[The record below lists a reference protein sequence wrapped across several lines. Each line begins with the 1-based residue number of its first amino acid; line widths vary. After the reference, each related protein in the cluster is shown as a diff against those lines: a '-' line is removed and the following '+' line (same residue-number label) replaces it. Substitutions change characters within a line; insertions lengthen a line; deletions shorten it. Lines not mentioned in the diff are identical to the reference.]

1 MHAGK
6 IARKLEDAAGHHL
19 EMAGAAEQRGGFM
32 RSRRQFL
39 IGSGLGVVALAS
51 GALTRAARADALGK
65 HAGIQLYTIND
76 AMKADPRGAL
86 KRLREIGYVEVESAG
101 FGSLSGQAFR
111 GMVDEAGLSCPSAH
125 LKFDVANLDR
135 AFEDAHTLGAKF
147 AVASMMRSFVP
158 DAPKDGL
165 KSGMSL
171 DEAKRTAE
179 LANHI
184 GEAAQRAGL
193 QFIYHNHSHEFADQG
208 GGQIGYDLLL
218 KETDPKLV
226 KFEIDCGW
234 MIFAGHDPI
243 TYLRQYPQRFPMIH
257 VKDFLPRKN
266 GEADM
271 QGAEL
276 GHGTV
281 DYKPIFAAGVKAGV
295 RHYFVEQEGPFAR
308 MGAIDAARVDCEYLR
323 SIGRA

>member
-1 MHAGK
+1 
-6 IARKLEDAAGHHL
+6 
-19 EMAGAAEQRGGFM
+19 M

-51 GALTRAARADALGK
+51 GALTRTARADALGK
-65 HAGIQLYTIND
+65 HPGIQLYTIND
-76 AMKADPRGAL
+76 AMKADPGGAL

-101 FGSLSGQAFR
+101 FGGLSGKQFR
-111 GMVDEAGLSCPSAH
+111 GLLDDAGVTCPSAH
-125 LKFDVANLDR
+125 LQFDVANLDR

-147 AVASMMRSFVP
+147 AVASMMRVFVP
-158 DAPKDGL
+158 NAPKDGL

-193 QFIYHNHSHEFADQG
+193 QFTYHNHNFEFADQG
-208 GGQIGYDLLL
+208 GGQINGKVGYDVLLQ
-218 KETDPKLV
+218 ETDPKLV
-226 KFEIDCGW
+226 KFEVDCGW
-234 MIFAGHDPI
+234 MIFAGHDPVG
-243 TYLRQYPQRFPMIH
+243 YFQKYPQRFPMIH
-257 VKDFLPRKN
+257 VKDFLPRQN
-266 GEADM
+266 GETDM
-271 QGAEL
+271 RGAEL

-281 DYKPIFAAGVKAGV
+281 DYKPIFAAGVQAGLQ
-295 RHYFVEQEGPFAR
+295 HYFVEQEGPFAR
-308 MGAIDAARVDCEYLR
+308 MSTVEAARVDFEYLR

>member
-1 MHAGK
+1 MHVNFEDVAGYSRE
-6 IARKLEDAAGHHL
+6 IGSAGEH
-19 EMAGAAEQRGGFM
+19 RGGFM

-39 IGSGLGVVALAS
+39 TGSGLGVVALAS
-51 GALTRAARADALGK
+51 GALTRTARAYASSK
-65 HAGIQLYTIND
+65 HPGIQLYTIND

-86 KRLREIGYVEVESAG
+86 KQLREIGYVEVESAG
-101 FGSLSGQAFR
+101 FGSLSGQQFR
-111 GMVDEAGLSCPSAH
+111 GLLDEAGLTCPSAH
-125 LKFDVANLDR
+125 LQFDLANLHR
-135 AFEDAHTLGAKF
+135 AFDDGHTLGAKF

-158 DAPKDGL
+158 NAPRDGL

-171 DEAKRTAE
+171 DEAARTAD

-184 GEAAQRAGL
+184 GDSARRAGL
-193 QFIYHNHSHEFADQG
+193 QFTYHNHNFEFVDQG
-208 GGQIGYDLLL
+208 GGQIGYDVLL

-234 MIFAGHDPI
+234 MIFAGRDPI
-243 TYLRQYPQRFPMIH
+243 AYFHKYPQRFPMIH
-257 VKDFLPRKN
+257 VKDFLPREN
-266 GEADM
+266 SATDM

-281 DYKPIFAAGVKAGV
+281 DYKPIFAAAVKAGLQ
-295 RHYFVEQEGPFAR
+295 HYFVEQEGPFAR
-308 MGAIDAARVDCEYLR
+308 MSTIDSARVDCEYLR

>member
-1 MHAGK
+1 
-6 IARKLEDAAGHHL
+6 
-19 EMAGAAEQRGGFM
+19 M

-51 GALTRAARADALGK
+51 GALTRTARADALGK
-65 HAGIQLYTIND
+65 HPGIQLYTIND
-76 AMKADPRGAL
+76 AMKADPAGAL

-101 FGSLSGQAFR
+101 FGGLSGKQFR
-111 GMVDEAGLSCPSAH
+111 GLLDDAGVTCPSAH
-125 LKFDVANLDR
+125 LQFDVANLDR

-147 AVASMMRSFVP
+147 AVASMMRVFVP
-158 DAPKDGL
+158 NAPKDGL

-193 QFIYHNHSHEFADQG
+193 QFTYHNHNFEFADVG
-208 GGQIGYDLLL
+208 GHQTGYDVLL

-243 TYLRQYPQRFPMIH
+243 TYFHKYPQRFPMIH
-257 VKDFLPRKN
+257 VKDFLARQT
-266 GEADM
+266 GETEM
-271 QGAEL
+271 KGAEL

-281 DYKPIFAAGVKAGV
+281 DYKPIFAAGVKAGLQ
-295 RHYFVEQEGPFAR
+295 HYFVEQEGPFAR
-308 MGAIDAARVDCEYLR
+308 MSTLEAARVDCDYLR

>member
-1 MHAGK
+1 
-6 IARKLEDAAGHHL
+6 
-19 EMAGAAEQRGGFM
+19 M

-51 GALTRAARADALGK
+51 GALTRTARADALGK
-65 HAGIQLYTIND
+65 HPGIQLYTIND
-76 AMKADPRGAL
+76 AMKADPGGAL

-101 FGSLSGQAFR
+101 FGGLSGKQFR
-111 GMVDEAGLSCPSAH
+111 GLLDDAGVTCPSAH
-125 LKFDVANLDR
+125 LQFDVANLDR

-147 AVASMMRSFVP
+147 AVASMMRVFVP
-158 DAPKDGL
+158 NAPKDGL

-193 QFIYHNHSHEFADQG
+193 QFTYHNHNFEFADLG
-208 GGQIGYDLLL
+208 GHQIGYDVLL

-243 TYLRQYPQRFPMIH
+243 TYFHKYPQRFPMIH
-257 VKDFLPRKN
+257 VKDFLARRT
-266 GEADM
+266 GDTDM
-271 QGAEL
+271 KGAEL

-281 DYKPIFAAGVKAGV
+281 DYKPIFAAGVKAGLQ
-295 RHYFVEQEGPFAR
+295 HYFVEQEGPFAR
-308 MGAIDAARVDCEYLR
+308 MSTIEAARVDCEYLR